1 MGTVKRRALDH
12 NGKAAGTY
20 HDNPFLNTMVYK
32 VELNEGQLRE
42 YSANVIAENMLSQV
56 DSDGFSL
63 TLMDAIIDYRCTNTA
78 IDKKDGYVYTK
89 SGQKRKQ
96 KTTAGWELLV
106 KWKDESETWIRLVDM
121 KESHPIE
128 VAEFAVAQ
136 GIEDEP
142 AFAW

>member
-1 MGTVKRRALDH
+1 M
-12 NGKAAGTY
+12 
-20 HDNPFLNTMVYK
+20 
-32 VELNEGQLRE
+32 
-42 YSANVIAENMLSQV
+42 IAENMLSQV

-106 KWKDESETWIRLVDM
+106 KWKDESEATLPIHTNTTWDLPHLELAYKIGVLA
-121 KESHPIE
+121 KKTIE
-128 VAEFAVAQ
+128 GAGAGGEGPTHVKICLQ
-136 GIEDEP
+136 SR
-142 AFAW
+142 